1 VFILVELGGI
11 FSDVFIL
18 DDLADILWGE
28 SGAIAGDFVDVFI
41 PEGVRGGN
49 TARRGEENRA
59 RRERSAENAGDCC
72 GSHAHF
78 YHKDNRMSMCIYWMV
93 FE

>member
-49 TARRGEENRA
+49 TARRGKRTGRGE
-59 RRERSAENAGDCC
+59 REAQRTRVIVAAVTL
-72 GSHAHF
+72 
-78 YHKDNRMSMCIYWMV
+78 V
-93 FE
+93 FIIKITECQQLFTM